1 MAISSVRYS
10 WKHFWS
16 RLALAGERFW
26 NAFWPAVSLALF
38 YAGLALLGVASG
50 LSDKTHLAVL
60 TAVIVSIWV
69 AAKKLGAPFTFP
81 TRAETDRAIEGRS
94 GLAHRPLE
102 TLQDELCQ
110 GAPELWEA
118 HLKQRQKALA
128 KLRTYI
134 PRTTTARQDKYGL
147 RHAAMLVFII
157 GLVVAGNAGIAR
169 LKEGFTPRVAGLIQ
183 LSPVALDVWIAPPE
197 YTKAP
202 TVFLATAQLGVMP
215 SEGAVNVPAGS
226 LLKVRVA
233 GMRYA
238 PSLTFAG
245 KSADFV
251 KAADKSFTLEI
262 PLTESGDIKITK
274 WLVKTLGNWPV
285 YVIPDTPPKIEFLMA
300 EKTPQ
305 SALKISYMAEDDYAV
320 ARITATF
327 TPLPE
332 LERKI
337 GTKTYTFQIPL
348 SASSKDILTHTED
361 LAAHILAG
369 NTVMMTLAAEDN
381 AGNVTVTQEKSVL
394 LPEREFTNPT
404 AKKIIE
410 ERKRLLWFNNR
421 ITQRIVMKHLADIA
435 NQPQNYKGDPLIFM
449 GLVMAVKRLV
459 YDGDDESVDSVQA
472 LLWDLA
478 LKIEDGGLSMAAR
491 ELQEALQELSEA
503 LADPETPDDKI
514 QELTQNVQRKMYEYM
529 KAMANEMQQR
539 MAEGKETSTIP
550 PELAEKFMQHMDMG
564 ELMKQ
569 LQEMSK
575 GNSREQM
582 RKMAEMMRDSLQNLD
597 MKKLDEMQKG
607 QQKAMEALQKMQ
619 EIIEKQQSLM
629 DRTGRKKPGEQSTG
643 EAQEQQALRD
653 QLGQAMRDMAEF
665 MPDLPPNLG
674 NADQAM
680 KDAQKALS
688 EGKAQDALPSQ
699 KKALDE
705 LQKGMDQSM
714 AQMAQQMKQMIL
726 SFGMMPRGNNYGE
739 GYDPL
744 GREDGGQQTDGD
756 IVIPDEAERR
766 RVQEIIKT
774 LRDRSND
781 FERSKV
787 EREYIERLLEMFY

>member
-1 MAISSVRYS
+1 MAINSARYS

-16 RLALAGERFW
+16 RAALAGERFW

-38 YAGLALLGVASG
+38 YAGLALLGAASG

-60 TAVIVSIWV
+60 TAAVVSVWV
-69 AAKKLGAPFTFP
+69 AAKKLGEPFSFP
-81 TRAETDRAIEGRS
+81 TRAETDRAIEARS

-118 HLKQRQKALA
+118 HLKSRQKALS
-128 KLRTYI
+128 KLRVHL

-147 RHAAMLVFII
+147 RHAAMMVFII
-157 GLVVAGNAGIAR
+157 GLVVAGNASVAR
-169 LKEGFTPRVAGLIQ
+169 LKEGLTPRVAGIVK
-183 LSPVALDVWIAPPE
+183 LSPAALDVWISPPE

-202 TVFLATAQLGVMP
+202 TVFLTTAQLGVIP
-215 SEGAVNVPAGS
+215 SEGAINVPTGS
-226 LLKVRVA
+226 ILKVRVA
-233 GMRYA
+233 GMKYA
-238 PSLTFAG
+238 PSFTFAG
-245 KSADFV
+245 KSAEFT
-251 KAADKSFTLEI
+251 KAADRSFTLEY
-262 PLTESGDIKITK
+262 PLTESGEIKITK
-274 WLVKTLGNWPV
+274 WLVKTLGEWPV
-285 YVIPDTPPKIEFLMA
+285 YIIPDTPPKIEFLMS

-305 SALKISYMAEDDYAV
+305 AALKISYMAEDDYAV

-332 LERKI
+332 LEAKI
-337 GTKTYTFQIPL
+337 GTKTYSFPIPL
-348 SASSKDILTHTED
+348 SASTKDVLTHTED
-361 LAAHILAG
+361 LASHILAG

-381 AGNVTVTQEKSVL
+381 AGNVTVTEEKSVL
-394 LPEREFTNPT
+394 LPEREFTNPA
-404 AKKIIE
+404 AKRIIE

-421 ITQRIVMKHLADIA
+421 VTQRIVMDHLAEIA
-435 NQPQNYKGDPLIFM
+435 NTPAAYKGDPIIFM
-449 GLVMAVKRLV
+449 GLVMAVKRLG
-459 YDGDDESVDSVQA
+459 YDGDDESVESVQA

-503 LADPETPDDKI
+503 LADPETPDAKI

-529 KAMANEMQQR
+529 KALANEMQQR
-539 MAEGKETSTIP
+539 MAEGKNTPTIP
-550 PELAEKFMQHMDMG
+550 PELADKFMKHIDMG

-597 MKKLDEMQKG
+597 MQKLDEMQKG

-619 EIIEKQQSLM
+619 DIIEKQQSLM
-629 DRTGRKKPGEQSTG
+629 DRTGKKKPGEQCTG
-643 EAQEQQALRD
+643 EAQEQQGLRD
-653 QLGQAMRDMAEF
+653 RLGEAMRDMAEF
-665 MPDLPPNLG
+665 MPELPENLG

-680 KDAQKALS
+680 KEAQRALS
-688 EGKAQDALPSQ
+688 ENKPQDALGPQ
-699 KKALDE
+699 KKALEE

-744 GREDGGQQTDGD
+744 GREDGQQQADGD

-774 LRDRSND
+774 LRDRSNEFD
-781 FERSKV
+781 RSKV